1 MDDSA
6 ILRLYLAR
14 DEAALDET
22 ARKYG
27 AYCAAIARN
36 ILGSPEDT
44 EECVNDTWLRAW
56 NAIPPQRPSPLAGFL
71 GAITRNLAFDR
82 WQRERAGKRGGGQT
96 ALALEELAECVSG
109 QDAGGDLSLQELQ
122 AALRAFLDGLPS
134 DRREIFLRRY
144 WCVEPVG
151 EIARRFGR
159 TENQISTLL
168 YRIRK
173 KLRLYLTER
182 GFEP

>member
-1 MDDSA
+1 MKDTQ
-6 ILRLYLAR
+6 ILDLYW
-14 DEAALDET
+14 
-22 ARKYG
+22 ARKEQAITETQQ
-27 AYCAAIARN
+27 AYEGYCYSIAWH
-36 ILGSPEDT
+36 ILYDREDSD
-44 EECVNDTWLRAW
+44 ECVNDTWLRAW